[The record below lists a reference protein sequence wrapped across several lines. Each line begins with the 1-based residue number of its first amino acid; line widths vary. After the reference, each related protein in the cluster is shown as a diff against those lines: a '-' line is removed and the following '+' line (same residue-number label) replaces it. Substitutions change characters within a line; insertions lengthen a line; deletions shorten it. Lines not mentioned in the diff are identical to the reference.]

1 MTDLLFIVLPVV
13 EYIPHMAH
21 VDLCVLDSQSVLG
34 ARVEIT
40 YQGCNRKEVLIAWLS
55 RSRGG

>member
-13 EYIPHMAH
+13 EYIPHVAH
-21 VDLCVLDSQSVLG
+21 VDLCVLDAQSVLG

-40 YQGCNRKEVLIAWLS
+40 YQGCNRKEVLIA
-55 RSRGG
+55 